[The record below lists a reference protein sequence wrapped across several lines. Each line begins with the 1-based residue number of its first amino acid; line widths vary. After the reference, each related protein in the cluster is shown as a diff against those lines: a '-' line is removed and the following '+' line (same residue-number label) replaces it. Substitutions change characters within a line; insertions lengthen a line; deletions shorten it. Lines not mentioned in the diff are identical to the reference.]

1 MDVSSGLL
9 TAPPFP
15 PVLWRSGLQVPLVG
29 MEGEHFIG
37 NALRVRRREENLLA
51 VRAQRFE

>member
-1 MDVSSGLL
+1 MAIGSRSS
-9 TAPPFP
+9 TRSPFP
-15 PVLWRSGLQVPLVG
+15 PVLWRSGLPVPLVG